1 MKKYFLLLILVQTWC
16 FAQTSSTEIVF
27 HQPATHFTESLPLGN
42 GRIGAMVFGNPSKER
57 IALNEISLWSGRSQ
71 DADLD
76 AYPYLK
82 LIQKHLLKKE
92 NKEAQELLMKHFVAK
107 GKGSNLGQGANAK
120 YGSYQTFGNLW
131 IDFQDKNSKITDY
144 KNQLQIGNAL
154 AVTTYKR
161 NGVFYR
167 QEVFTDYNQD
177 ILWVRISATETMPD
191 FSISLERK
199 ENIFKNIAQNNEL
212 IMLGQLPSGEDK
224 GMLYGAKAKV
234 LKHNGFLKINGN
246 AIIVKGAK
254 ECIIAIAMR
263 TNYDNENGSLLTN
276 YDLENALN
284 KDLYEIKDYDISLKQ
299 SSETFSKL
307 FHRSSLKLNSNQEKK
322 GLTTV
327 QRLQDFHDGKPDA
340 SLVELYYNYGKYL
353 LISSSR
359 KGLLPSNLQ
368 GIWAEEYQA
377 PWNGDYHLNI
387 NLQMN
392 YWLVHTNNLS
402 DLAEPLYRFTKNLM
416 PNGKKTAKS
425 YYNAKGWV
433 AHVISNPW
441 FFTSPGEG
449 AEWGSTLTGGAWLAS
464 HIWEH
469 YLFTKDKYFLKEY
482 YPVLKGSSE
491 FLKDILIEEPENG
504 WLVTAPSNSPE
515 NTYIMPNGFKG
526 NTAMGPTMDMQIA
539 RNIFEATIEA
549 TKILNVDKDF
559 ASDLA
564 QTTKRLA
571 PNQISKTD
579 GGVQEWLHDWASAE
593 PQHRHVSHLYG
604 LHPYDEITKNDT
616 PELFDAARKT
626 LEMRGDGGTGWSKAW
641 KINFW
646 ARLQD
651 GNHSFK
657 MLKEL
662 LTPVD
667 FGKHSNGGTYPNLFD
682 AHPPFQ
688 IDGNFGAT
696 AGISEMLLQSHGKGF
711 ILKFLPAIP
720 DNEMFKKGE
729 VKGFRARNNF
739 EVNFSW
745 DNHQLL
751 KAEIISLSGENLN
764 VELPKN
770 ARLINQKGKIIAKA
784 EENSKIVNTK
794 TKKGEQYFIR
804 F

>member
-1 MKKYFLLLILVQTWC
+1 MKKYFLLFVWIQTYF
-16 FAQTSSTEIVF
+16 FAQTASTEIVF

-42 GRIGAMVFGNPSKER
+42 GRIGAMVFGNTSKER
-57 IALNEISLWSGRSQ
+57 IALNEISLWSGGYQ

-82 LIQKHLLKKE
+82 PIQQHLLKQE
-92 NKEAQELLMKHFVAK
+92 NKEAQELLMKHFIAK
-107 GKGSNLGQGANAK
+107 GKGSNFGQGANAK
-120 YGSYQTFGNLW
+120 YGTYQTFGNLW
-131 IDFQDKNSKITDY
+131 IDFEDKNATISDY
-144 KNQLQIGNAL
+144 KNQLQIENAL

-161 NGVFYR
+161 NGISFR

-177 ILWVRISATETMPD
+177 VLWIKLSSEQVIPT

-199 ENIFKNIAQNNEL
+199 ENILKNIAQNDAL

-224 GMLYGAKAKV
+224 GMVYGAKAKII
-234 LKHNGFLKINGN
+234 KHDGSLESKENSIQ
-246 AIIVKGAK
+246 IKGAK
-254 ECIIAIAMR
+254 ECIIAVTMR
-263 TNYDNENGSLLTN
+263 TNYDDENGSLLAN
-276 YDLENALN
+276 YDVENVLK
-284 KDLYEIKDYDISLKQ
+284 KDLSIVKDYDISLKK
-299 SSETFSKL
+299 SIETFGKL
-307 FHRSSLKLNSNQEKK
+307 YFRSSIKLNSDQEKR
-322 GLTTV
+322 GLTSV
-327 QRLQDFHDGKPDA
+327 QRLQDFRDGKPDA
-340 SLVELYYNYGKYL
+340 ALVELYYNYGKYL
-353 LISSSR
+353 FISSSR
-359 KGLLPSNLQ
+359 EGLLPSNLQ

-402 DLAEPLYRFTKNLM
+402 NLAEPLYRFTKNLM
-416 PNGKKTAKS
+416 PNGQKTAQS

-449 AEWGSTLTGGAWLAS
+449 AEWGSTLTGGAWLTS

-469 YLFTKDKYFLKEY
+469 YLFTKDKNFLKQY

-491 FLKDILIEEPENG
+491 FLKDILIEEPEHG

-549 TKILNVDKDF
+549 SKILNVDKDF
-559 ASDLA
+559 ANNLI
-564 QTTKRLA
+564 QTKKRLA

-579 GGVQEWLHDWASAE
+579 GGVQEWLHDWPSAE

-604 LHPYDEITKNDT
+604 LYPYDEITKENT
-616 PELFDAARKT
+616 PQLFQAARKT
-626 LEMRGDGGTGWSKAW
+626 LELRGDGGTGWSKAW

-651 GNHSFK
+651 GNHAFK

-662 LTPVD
+662 LVPVN
-667 FGKHSNGGTYPNLFD
+667 FGKRSGGGTYPNLFD

-696 AGISEMLLQSHGKGF
+696 AGISEMLLQSHGKD
-711 ILKFLPAIP
+711 LTLRFLPAIP

-739 EVNFSW
+739 EVNFKW
-745 DNHQLL
+745 NNHQLIQ
-751 KAEIISLSGENLN
+751 AEMISLGGENLN
-764 VELPKN
+764 IELPKN
-770 ARLINQKGKIIAKA
+770 AKLVNQQGKIITKTGASAKIV
-784 EENSKIVNTK
+784 KVNTK
-794 TKKGEQYFIR
+794 KGQKYFIR